1 MIRVVDFE
9 DWCVD
14 AWICDGNAVLR
25 QVDVATREDRLP
37 QQHADFSID
46 PEMVA
51 IRDGR
56 LSRLEGDLV
65 P

>member
-1 MIRVVDFE
+1 MDFE
-9 DWCVD
+9 DWRIDV
-14 AWICDGNAVLR
+14 WLLDGNAVLR
-25 QVDVATREDRLP
+25 NVEVATREDRLL

>member
-1 MIRVVDFE
+1 MDFE
-9 DWCVD
+9 DWRIDV
-14 AWICDGNAVLR
+14 WLLDGNAVLR
-25 QVDVATREDRLP
+25 NVEVATREDRLP